1 MPVDDHLRVLK
12 QRPGI
17 EEVILDAGAAGDA
30 DATVDPQT
38 QRITATSSSAG
49 SIPLARWPRGLPNPV
64 MVPPECGYQSDRSGS
79 LGSWQCCRPLSARLV
94 FKLSK
99 PHHAN
104 AIPGPGTPILAAVHH
119 ADHVA
124 GSRTSG
130 ITRSGVRHMT
140 PLFRRSRSRGFTL
153 VELLV
158 VIAILGVLIGLLL
171 PAVQAARE
179 SARAMQCANNLH
191 HISLA
196 TSLFHESK
204 RAFPPARYQPR
215 PDAPPEIACGGDE
228 TTWLVRIMPF
238 MEQQPAESRWDYSKR
253 YADHPA
259 EIRELALPT
268 YCCPSRRTAADAIGQ
283 GLIAGTTASWITL
296 PCGCRYQVRTAG
308 TQSVSG
314 ACGDYGG
321 NHGDLSPGSSGL
333 PGDFY
338 YGGNGTGVIIS
349 SHGRCA
355 SGTPVDWTDRIR
367 LKDVT
372 DGSSNTFLVGEMH
385 VPSGS
390 LGKSPGDAFIFNGE
404 NVFNATRVG
413 GPTVP
418 IVQNNHDEGNGLVS
432 WGSWHPAVCHFA
444 FVDGS
449 VRGISKAIDTEL
461 LGNLCNRHDGNVA
474 AHSE

>member
-1 MPVDDHLRVLK
+1 
-12 QRPGI
+12 
-17 EEVILDAGAAGDA
+17 
-30 DATVDPQT
+30 
-38 QRITATSSSAG
+38 
-49 SIPLARWPRGLPNPV
+49 
-64 MVPPECGYQSDRSGS
+64 
-79 LGSWQCCRPLSARLV
+79 
-94 FKLSK
+94 
-99 PHHAN
+99 
-104 AIPGPGTPILAAVHH
+104 
-119 ADHVA
+119 
-124 GSRTSG
+124 
-130 ITRSGVRHMT
+130 MT
-140 PLFRRSRSRGFTL
+140 PLFRRSRRRGFTL

-215 PDAPPEIACGGDE
+215 PDAPPEMACGGDE

-283 GLIAGTTASWITL
+283 GLIAGATASWITL

-338 YGGNGTGVIIS
+338 YGGNGNGVIIS

-355 SGTPVDWTDRIR
+355 SGVPVDWTDRIR

-385 VPSGS
+385 VPSGA

-432 WGSWHPAVCHFA
+432 WGSWHPTVCHFA

-449 VRGISKAIDTEL
+449 VRGISKAIDTEV